1 MKYEFFVASAF
12 CLHPSSLT
20 VAAMSY
26 PSLIKTLPETLC
38 QPSYLAALASL
49 GIHVLL
55 SAVLPVLPLGF
66 KPVELQ
72 RPVGLIELTPTEQ
85 NRLPQVSRPQ
95 VTLPPNA
102 PQPSVL
108 PLMLP
113 TASVLPPLPPLR
125 SVLPPLPPPP
135 GSSLLVPPSVTP
147 VYNYPPFPTQ
157 ASVLPPLPPPPGS
170 SLLVP
175 PSLTPVY
182 NYPLRALPQPQ
193 MPVLPLPAPSRN
205 NFTPPLNLNKLP
217 NAAPIL
223 PPPSIPRPNSTL
235 PHLPVKP
242 ALALSPTPATPPK
255 QKNTNQPQK
264 QPQNQE
270 TARANLGTNTTTT
283 SPRPE
288 KLPERGRQE
297 LLALQQRLRDSER
310 NLTATSPRPEKLPE
324 RGRQELLALQQRL
337 RDSERNLTATS
348 PRPEK
353 LPERGRQELLALQ
366 QRLRDPER
374 KPAGS
379 ASAATAQTIAQ
390 VNDYKARYQ
399 TVHQPDS
406 NVEPKPTI
414 RLHLKT
420 CEKQLDGDIAVIG
433 VVVNPEGKI
442 LSGPDFIPK
451 NTPANIQ
458 QAARDYIRRY
468 RFPKSNKPTDQP
480 FRLEFK
486 YDPAK
491 CSEATPVW
499 PNTLLLLPNCTPA
512 LSAYSRW

>member
-1 MKYEFFVASAF
+1 
-12 CLHPSSLT
+12 
-20 VAAMSY
+20 MSY

-55 SAVLPVLPLGF
+55 WAVLPVLPLGF

-85 NRLPQVSRPQ
+85 NRLPQVTRPQ

-102 PQPSVL
+102 PQPSVFP
-108 PLMLP
+108 PLLP

-135 GSSLLVPPSVTP
+135 SSSLLVPPSVTP
-147 VYNYPPFPTQ
+147 VYNYP
-157 ASVLPPLPPPPGS
+157 
-170 SLLVP
+170 
-175 PSLTPVY
+175 
-182 NYPLRALPQPQ
+182 LRASSPQPQ
-193 MPVLPLPAPSRN
+193 IPVLPLPAPLRN
-205 NFTPPLNLNKLP
+205 NFTPPLNFSKLP

-235 PHLPVKP
+235 SDLPVKP

-255 QKNTNQPQK
+255 HKNTNQPQK

-270 TARANLGTNTTTT
+270 TARANLGTNTTAT
-283 SPRPE
+283 SARPE

-310 NLTATSPRPEKLPE
+310 NPTATSARPEKLPE

-337 RDSERNLTATS
+337 RDSERNPT
-348 PRPEK
+348 
-353 LPERGRQELLALQ
+353 
-366 QRLRDPER
+366 
-374 KPAGS
+374 GS
-379 ASAATAQTIAQ
+379 ASARTAQTIAQ
-390 VNDYKARYQ
+390 INDYKARYQ
-399 TVHQPDS
+399 TVHQADS

-414 RLHLKT
+414 RLNIKT

-451 NTPANIQ
+451 NTPTNIQ
-458 QAARDYIRRY
+458 QAARDYLRRY

-486 YDPAK
+486 YDTAK
-491 CSEATPVW
+491 CFEVTPQRKLFAPVW
-499 PNTLLLLPNCTPA
+499 P
-512 LSAYSRW
+512 